1 MQGHDVFIHKKNMMV
16 ICCVYCLLWMVGQV
30 SRDWAQV
37 PQITV
42 CIQPLTSAHRL
53 RPASSPV
60 TPAQTAIIELHLI
73 NVKGHPVNN
82 IFAQKV
88 YVINRTGINTDC
100 D

>member
-53 RPASSPV
+53 RPASSPRHAG
-60 TPAQTAIIELHLI
+60 T
-73 NVKGHPVNN
+73 NS
-82 IFAQKV
+82 
-88 YVINRTGINTDC
+88 YY
-100 D
+100 